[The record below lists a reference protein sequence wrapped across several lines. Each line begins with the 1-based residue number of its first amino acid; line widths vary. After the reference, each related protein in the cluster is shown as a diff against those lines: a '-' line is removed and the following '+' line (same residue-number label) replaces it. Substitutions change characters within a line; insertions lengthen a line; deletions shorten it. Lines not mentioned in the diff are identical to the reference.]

1 MVAGVAVHRRRR
13 RAQPDRDRVHGGDL
27 RPGPVRG
34 LQQAHGALPRRRD
47 RLRDE
52 GADPV
57 TVLVTGGA
65 GFLGRPLV
73 RRLAGLGER
82 VVSFDRL
89 SGGSLPPSVTQVAGD
104 ITDGSHLEHVLRT
117 YAVTEVVHAAA
128 VVGVTASV
136 AGLPAAVN
144 VNVDGAV
151 ALFEA
156 VCRAG
161 GVRRVVDLSSEET
174 YGHFARDPIREDDP
188 ALPVSPY
195 GITKYAV
202 ERLGEYYAD
211 QQGLPYAAVRLCW
224 VYGPGFPRRRLP
236 HPWLQDAAA
245 GRASRL
251 AHGGD
256 QRIDFTYVDDVID
269 GILLVLQ
276 AGRLG
281 HRAYNIAT
289 GHAVDM
295 RELAAEIA
303 RLRPGWQVDL
313 GGGPLEMAPGV
324 TAARKGA
331 LDITRARALGYT
343 PRVPLAEGLARTL
356 ADLETGHP
364 LTQGSNP

>member
-1 MVAGVAVHRRRR
+1 M
-13 RAQPDRDRVHGGDL
+13 
-27 RPGPVRG
+27 
-34 LQQAHGALPRRRD
+34 
-47 RLRDE
+47 
-52 GADPV
+52 

-65 GFLGRPLV
+65 GFLGHPLV

-89 SGGSLPPSVTQVAGD
+89 TRGSLPPSVTEVVGD
-104 ITDGSHLEHVLRT
+104 ITDGARLEHVLRT
-117 YAVTEVVHAAA
+117 YGVTEVVHAAA

-136 AGLPAAVN
+136 AGLPTAVH

-156 VCRAG
+156 VCRVG

-174 YGHFARDPIREDDP
+174 YGHFAGDPIGEDDP

-202 ERLGEYYAD
+202 ERLGAYYAD
-211 QQGLPYAAVRLCW
+211 QHGLPYAAVRLCW

-251 AHGGD
+251 AQGGD
-256 QRIDFTYVDDVID
+256 QRIDFTYVDDAID
-269 GILLVLQ
+269 GILLVAQ
-276 AGRLG
+276 AERLG
-281 HRAYNIAT
+281 HRAYNVAT

-295 RELAAEIA
+295 RELAAEITK
-303 RLRPGWQVDL
+303 LRPDWRVDL
-313 GGGPLEMAPGV
+313 GDGPIEMAPGV
-324 TAARKGA
+324 AAARKGA

-343 PRVPLAEGLARTL
+343 PRVPLSEGLARIL
-356 ADLETGHP
+356 ADLEARHP